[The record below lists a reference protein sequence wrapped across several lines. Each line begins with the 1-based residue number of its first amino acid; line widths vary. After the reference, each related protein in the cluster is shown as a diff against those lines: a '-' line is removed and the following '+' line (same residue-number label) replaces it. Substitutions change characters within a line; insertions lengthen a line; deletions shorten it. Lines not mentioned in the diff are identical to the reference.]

1 MKIIDDKK
9 FIITGIK
16 ILGGNKTYIV
26 QNVENKSDVRRISEK
41 GWKEYPDAT

>member
-1 MKIIDDKK
+1 MKIIDGKK

-26 QNVENKSDVRRISEK
+26 QCMENKSDIRRISEE
-41 GWKEYPDAT
+41 GWKDYPDAE